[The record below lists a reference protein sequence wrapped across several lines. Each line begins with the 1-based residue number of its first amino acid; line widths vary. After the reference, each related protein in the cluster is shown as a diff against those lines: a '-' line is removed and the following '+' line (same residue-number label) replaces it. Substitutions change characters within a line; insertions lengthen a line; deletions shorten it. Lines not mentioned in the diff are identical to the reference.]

1 MDPTQTKR
9 LVKDRIMASVNLGKP
24 IDKDRL
30 RASLSLDTGFKED
43 TIETIFEQ
51 LKKLGYIT
59 IKDNVIRKG
68 R

>member
-1 MDPTQTKR
+1 
-9 LVKDRIMASVNLGKP
+9 MASVNLGKP